1 MFRLLYVSDKGK
13 QLLESSTVILVNPIM
28 ILISCFYLPCFSHN
42 IFHGG
47 GGAGGRIAVYFK
59 SNRTYGGVFQ
69 SLGGDAKG
77 DALPGGAGTV
87 FLYHLIHKHRTLL
100 VSNAGR
106 KVIPVAHRIISDYSK
121 PELITG
127 KTWLLPSSGEHNF
140 SGDQNYHFEELQI
153 YGGAQLA
160 ILTEPHNWSASIFF
174 RNTIGDR
181 SGTIH
186 VGYNQTLDLIR
197 PSIDLPFNVRVY
209 RGGFLGLAA
218 STEIHGV
225 QIHVDGVI
233 SHIKNLT
240 LHHGG
245 FLSLNE
251 DSRTGNEAVINDFKF
266 EFIRVQFEG
275 VIKMISSPVSHNGM
289 NLTVR
294 VLHIEGGGKVEGSDL
309 RILAENISINTEGI
323 LTVKGHGYKQS
334 DGTGQGVHGKIN
346 RGLGPGNGVAASGGG
361 HGGTGGRGKNTPKVG
376 VPYGNMY
383 EPVEFGSSGGGSSGK
398 AGRH

>member
-1 MFRLLYVSDKGK
+1 ML
-13 QLLESSTVILVNPIM
+13 
-28 ILISCFYLPCFSHN
+28 CFSYN

-47 GGAGGRIAVYFK
+47 GGAGGRVAVYFK
-59 SNRTYGGVFQ
+59 INRTYSGVFQ

-87 FLYHLIHKHRTLL
+87 FLYHLIHRHRTLL
-100 VSNAGR
+100 VSNDGR

-127 KTWLLPSSGEHNF
+127 KTWLLPNFGEHKF

-160 ILTEPHNWSASIFF
+160 ILTHPHNWSASIFF
-174 RNTIGDR
+174 RNMIGDR
-181 SGTIH
+181 SGTVH

-209 RGGFLGLAA
+209 RGGFLGLAP
-218 STEIHGV
+218 STEVHGV
-225 QIHVDGVI
+225 EIHVDGVI
-233 SHIKNLT
+233 SYIKNLT

-245 FLSLNE
+245 LLSLNE
-251 DSRTGNEAVINDFKF
+251 DSRTGNEAMINDFKF
-266 EFIRVQFEG
+266 EFIRAQYEG

-323 LTVKGHGYKQS
+323 LTVSGHGYKQS

-383 EPVEFGSSGGGSSGK
+383 EPVEFGSSGGGESGK
-398 AGRH
+398 AGKQWFANNIKILSVSLLIPGFHESIK

>member
-1 MFRLLYVSDKGK
+1 M
-13 QLLESSTVILVNPIM
+13 
-28 ILISCFYLPCFSHN
+28 
-42 IFHGG
+42 
-47 GGAGGRIAVYFK
+47 
-59 SNRTYGGVFQ
+59 FQ

-106 KVIPVAHRIISDYSK
+106 KAIPVAHRIISDYSK
-121 PELITG
+121 PELISG

-160 ILTEPHNWSASIFF
+160 ILTEPHNRSASIFF
-174 RNTIGDR
+174 RNMIGDR

-209 RGGFLGLAA
+209 RGGFLGLAP

-225 QIHVDGVI
+225 EIHVDGVI
-233 SHIKNLT
+233 SYIKNLT

-245 FLSLNE
+245 LLSLNE

-275 VIKMISSPVSHNGM
+275 VIKMISSPVSHSGM

-323 LTVKGHGYKQS
+323 LTVSGHGYKQS

-383 EPVEFGSSGGGSSGK
+383 EPLEFGSSGGGSSGK
-398 AGRH
+398 AGKH

>member
-1 MFRLLYVSDKGK
+1 MFVICLRLL
-13 QLLESSTVILVNPIM
+13 
-28 ILISCFYLPCFSHN
+28 CFSHN

-47 GGAGGRIAVYFK
+47 GGAGGRIAVYFR
-59 SNRTYGGVFQ
+59 SNKTYSGVFE
-69 SLGGDAKG
+69 SLGGNAQG
-77 DALPGGAGTV
+77 SALPGGAGTV

-100 VSNAGR
+100 ISNAGR
-106 KVIPVAHRIISDYSK
+106 KAIPSAHRIISDYSK
-121 PELITG
+121 PDLLTG

-160 ILTEPHNWSASIFF
+160 ILTEPHNRSASIFF
-174 RNTIGDR
+174 RNMIGDR

-186 VGYNQTLDLIR
+186 VGYNQTMDLVR
-197 PSIDLPFNVRVY
+197 PNIDLPFHVRVY
-209 RGGFLGLAA
+209 RGGFLGLAP
-218 STEIHGV
+218 STEVHGV
-225 QIHVDGVI
+225 ELHVAGVI
-233 SHIKNLT
+233 SYVKNLT

-245 FLSLNE
+245 LLSLKE
-251 DSRTGNEAVINDFKF
+251 DSRTGNEAMENDFKF

-275 VIKMISSPVSHNGM
+275 VIEMISSPVTHNGM

-309 RILAENISINTEGI
+309 RILAENISINTEG
-323 LTVKGHGYKQS
+323 LLSVSGRGYKQS
-334 DGTGQGVHGKIN
+334 DGTGQGVHGTIN
-346 RGLGPGNGVAASGGG
+346 LGLGPGTSVAASGGG

-383 EPVEFGSSGGGSSGK
+383 EPVEFGSSGGGASGR
-398 AGRH
+398 AGNNKNGNFKITIVS